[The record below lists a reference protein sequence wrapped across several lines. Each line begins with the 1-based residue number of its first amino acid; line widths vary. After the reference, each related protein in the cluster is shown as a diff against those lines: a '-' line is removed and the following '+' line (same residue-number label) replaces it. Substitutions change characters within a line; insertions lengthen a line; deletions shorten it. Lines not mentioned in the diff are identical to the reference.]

1 MPREIG
7 PELCLA
13 SSFCLDTEGAGSDQ
27 AEWNDGSGRFEAM
40 LARLKA
46 LDKKSNT
53 EA

>member
-1 MPREIG
+1 
-7 PELCLA
+7 LCLA

-27 AEWNDGSGRFEAM
+27 AEWWNDGSGRFEAM